1 MLPSRRSDKERLLGL
16 AKSEKNDDLKSASIH
31 WLGVSGGREML
42 AQLYSGEAS
51 VKLKKDIIHGLFIG
65 GGAKE
70 LVQVARSEKDVQIK
84 KEAVRYLSMMNSKES
99 ADFMAE
105 LLK

>member
-1 MLPSRRSDKERLLGL
+1 M
-16 AKSEKNDDLKSASIH
+16 ASIH
-31 WLGVSGGREML
+31 FLGVSGGREML
-42 AQLYSGEAS
+42 AQLYPGETS
-51 VKLKKDIIHGLFIG
+51 LKVKKEIMHGLFVG

-70 LVQVARSEKDVQIK
+70 LVQVARSEKDMQLK
-84 KEAVRYLSMMNSKES
+84 KEAVRMLSMMNSKES

>member
-1 MLPSRRSDKERLLGL
+1 
-16 AKSEKNDDLKSASIH
+16 
-31 WLGVSGGREML
+31 ML

-51 VKLKKDIIHGLFIG
+51 IKIKKEIIHGLFVG

-70 LVQVARSEKDVQIK
+70 LVQVARSEKDIQIK